1 MVLLMSFSPSTFTIE
16 IDAVP
21 TVAFQAK
28 WQADADRVCKD
39 WLHTHW
45 EKISAKGP
53 GGIEMPPI
61 FKLRLA
67 RTAEKAA
74 YEAEGTGFEFCGEV
88 KIVKLHEVC
97 DNDRTEAQDLSGVG
111 SRREVA
117 EGLSTQHD
125 VED

>member
-1 MVLLMSFSPSTFTIE
+1 MSFSPSTFTIE

-88 KIVKLHEVC
+88 KIVSLNEVSS
-97 DNDRTEAQDLSGVG
+97 NAPTEAEHSVG
-111 SRREVA
+111 AESKRE
-117 EGLSTQHD
+117 GTD
-125 VED
+125 D